1 VTSGLLQGVILASL
15 ATLGANGVVRAE
27 FEAHVQPATVTAGM
41 TDRYA
46 MEFWAR
52 LRSDAA
58 ESMFKPI

>member
-1 VTSGLLQGVILASL
+1 MPADVRGRVLLAPNVSVKARE
-15 ATLGANGVVRAE
+15 VCDFV
-27 FEAHVQPATVTAGM
+27 AGM

-52 LRSDAA
+52 LNSDAA

>member
-1 VTSGLLQGVILASL
+1 MIVQIKRVYLLMPDDVSGRYLI
-15 ATLGANGVVRAE
+15 ANDESEKKRIICDFVAV
-27 FEAHVQPATVTAGM
+27 M